1 MKTFKFMK
9 KLLVLAMILIASSP
23 QMQAWNSIELC
34 GDPTGGWSNYV
45 SMPETGDNTGVR
57 YMFIYMVQNQYFK
70 FRWAGSK
77 PVGNNDN
84 LQFTAYNSG
93 GRMYKWDSG
102 DPAAAIYKLNTGI
115 VRVCTDQT
123 SGNDSQPWVWL
134 LRPTIHIRHNWN
146 GSGWSDQDMTDN
158 NNGTYSFNGNWGGNY
173 TYVGVTDMEYNADG
187 SNCYKKFQNIGT
199 VYGNPST
206 GDYCAFEYN
215 AEGYRGT
222 TNSTSYT
229 GTLTIRVYCTITY
242 NGNNKTSGSVPTE
255 QSSQKA
261 GISMTLRGNTGS
273 LARTGYTLTGWN
285 TKADGTGDH
294 YDLSGSYTPNAKSI
308 TLYAEW
314 TANTYTAANNIKD
327 ASNTNK
333 GQYTATYDAT
343 TIAYNTKPSIASGY
357 SIEGLYATNTAGT
370 LSNKIVNGE
379 TALVASTSYTDGSRK
394 WNYTSGSPTL
404 YVKYAPN
411 TYTISF
417 DADDSGRPGTATNVQ
432 SNVTVTFDN
441 NNFSAATVKVPVLA
455 GYTFGGYY
463 TAKDGEGVQIVD
475 AEGAWQSSKTNYL
488 DGSGNWIK
496 AANTTL
502 YAKWT
507 AETYTVTFNATQN
520 GGTCATTS
528 TVVTMGA
535 TYGEGTGLSGS
546 LPTASAPSGYRFA
559 GWYTAATDGTKIEN
573 TTVVSTAND
582 HTLYAHF
589 TAISYVYFY
598 NNLGWSEVYVAYDA
612 TWHNEQGAGNNGKT
626 YHKMTQIDDT
636 NIYRDEIPSDVIASW
651 KYNIAF
657 NSKQLGS
664 TPIGTY
670 TGYNS
675 GSAVFRRDFDSNAT
689 MFVPYT
695 TKDYDKNDVTYY
707 STDQWVDKDGDDVID
722 YRYMHGYWMK
732 YNQYMSGDAGY
743 VIKGKWDNES
753 SDFYFKKV
761 TEGNSYTVTKYLPA
775 STTYKFRIYKHC
787 KTSNTYSS
795 WFIGNKDATITS
807 SITNWTLSTAID
819 KGHTDWY
826 DQLTTTIAGDYEFKI
841 TCGTDGEIKL
851 SVTYPGLT
859 VDDHWYR
866 LLYTWN
872 DGSTHSRVCETFRRI
887 ANGGTEGVDAFIH
900 KASYVNSQSLKLQKY
915 VTVSS
920 TPTWQDVQTIT
931 LPSDKITKNGV
942 YSFLVTRPSGSEAS
956 CSFVCPYEEDFYLR
970 SDVTAG
976 GWDYY
981 TDIAFGGTQNMTY
994 SEFSAQQATDP
1005 YNYYYCLYVDNDKQN
1020 VAFTIAT
1027 LNTPSICDTL
1037 VGDDIIG
1044 AANNAATYYKHLPT
1058 NNPAN
1063 IRFMYNDSTN
1073 TIKRAYLKS
1082 AQGSGRSRFLVLHG
1096 NTKVFNTDETAV
1108 RPDSLGLTND
1118 ELIFVDKGNWVYEI
1132 SLKAS
1137 PIAKAKVIAQYNG
1150 SDRYL
1155 IGAAGDEVASTWKTI
1170 LGAPVDDLSHKYALA
1185 GTYDFK
1191 NNRLILAWTPD
1202 GTDITA
1208 KLSDVDMLW
1217 IREGDD
1223 AATQINFGEGG
1234 ELQKVTAVGAIKINW
1249 SDVNGKVGTWNAYTR
1264 TYAKYF
1270 VSFPFDVNVSDI
1282 FGLNKAVL
1290 GREYIIQKYNGA
1302 KRAEEGLFDGD
1313 GATFWENLT
1322 VDSVMHA
1329 NEGYIVMF
1337 DNDYLNS
1344 DSWPIW
1350 DNNKGAGK
1358 SIYLYFPA
1366 AALVS
1371 SISNAATTTTVAAH
1385 QSERKE
1391 TWTDGSGT
1399 HKMSDTDSHWNLI
1412 GGPFFHNATISS
1424 STPGAGLS
1432 ALHAYYSPN
1441 KADNTWVACVLGTPK
1456 VKDTDVINNAF
1467 KAMSCIMVQW
1477 HGTLTWNTTSTT
1489 PALVAARNAED
1500 EKNYLIQLDLQQGE
1514 DYSDHA
1520 FVDLKD
1526 GANSEFVLCE
1536 DMMKIVRNGKPN
1548 VYVYSGA
1555 YDVAYSQVPVV
1566 SQTIPVGVIIPQDG
1580 TYTFTMPTNF
1590 DGTVTLVDTFE
1601 QTRTNLGLGDYEL
1614 YLDRGTIN
1622 DRFYLEIDIHKVP
1635 TAIDGAED
1643 GSGSLKD
1650 GKAHKFIE
1658 NGIMYILKD
1667 GEIFDARGTHIK

>member
-1 MKTFKFMK
+1 MKYDANGGTGSAPATAYYLKGTNATAASNPFTARAYYTF
-9 KLLVLAMILIASSP
+9 
-23 QMQAWNSIELC
+23 
-34 GDPTGGWSNYV
+34 GGWNTAQYITGTNYAAGASV
-45 SMPETGDNTGVR
+45 TMNANTTLYAKWTRTITLNQEDATTPGTTSVTGTYNCATLPTITNPSKTGYAFDGWYTEVAGGGNIIINTSGALQADKYHWTDASGRFDRTTTKDGAPLYAKWTQTVTLNANIANHGSGDNTSATIVYKATAKTSITHCTPATGYHLEGYYTAATDGVKVLNNDGS
-57 YMFIYMVQNQYFK
+57 F
-70 FRWAGSK
+70 AGS
-77 PVGNNDN
+77 N
-84 LQFTAYNSG
+84 
-93 GRMYKWDSG
+93 
-102 DPAAAIYKLNTGI
+102 
-115 VRVCTDQT
+115 
-123 SGNDSQPWVWL
+123 
-134 LRPTIHIRHNWN
+134 
-146 GSGWSDQDMTDN
+146 
-158 NNGTYSFNGNWGGNY
+158 
-173 TYVGVTDMEYNADG
+173 VTDYITDG
-187 SNCYKKFQNIGT
+187 KWT
-199 VYGNPST
+199 
-206 GDYCAFEYN
+206 
-215 AEGYRGT
+215 
-222 TNSTSYT
+222 
-229 GTLTIRVYCTITY
+229 
-242 NGNNKTSGSVPTE
+242 
-255 QSSQKA
+255 KA
-261 GISMTLRGNTGS
+261 GAT
-273 LARTGYTLTGWN
+273 
-285 TKADGTGDH
+285 
-294 YDLSGSYTPNAKSI
+294 
-308 TLYAEW
+308 TLYAHYE
-314 TANTYTAANNIKD
+314 
-327 ASNTNK
+327 
-333 GQYTATYDAT
+333 
-343 TIAYNTKPSIASGY
+343 
-357 SIEGLYATNTAGT
+357 
-370 LSNKIVNGE
+370 
-379 TALVASTSYTDGSRK
+379 
-394 WNYTSGSPTL
+394 
-404 YVKYAPN
+404 PN
-411 TYTISF
+411 EYTISF

-463 TAKDGEGVQIVD
+463 TAKDGGGVQIVD

-612 TWHNEQGAGNNGKT
+612 TWRDDQGAGNDGKT

-664 TPIGTY
+664 TPTGNY
-670 TGYNS
+670 TGYDS
-675 GSAVFRRDFDSNAT
+675 GSAVFRRDFDSYAT

-695 TKDYDKNDVTYY
+695 TDGYNKNGVTYY

-722 YRYMHGYWMK
+722 YRYKHGYWMK
-732 YNQYMSGDAGY
+732 YNQYISGDAGY

-887 ANGGTEGVDAFIH
+887 ANGGSEWVDAFIH
-900 KASYVNSQSLKLQKY
+900 KAESPIVSRSLQLQKY

-920 TPTWQDVQTIT
+920 TPTWQNVGDAID
-931 LPSDKITKNGV
+931 LSSITKNGV
-942 YSFLVTRPSGSEAS
+942 YTFKVTRPTGEEASGSY
-956 CSFVCPYEEDFYLR
+956 FGPYEEDYYLR

-1005 YNYYYCLYVDNDKQN
+1005 YNYYYCQYVDNDKQN
-1020 VAFTIAT
+1020 VAFTVAT
-1027 LNTPSICDTL
+1027 LNTPSLCDTL

-1044 AANNAATYYKHLPT
+1044 SADVAATKYKHLPT
-1058 NNPAN
+1058 DNPAN

-1082 AQGSGRSRFLVLHG
+1082 AQGDGNTRFLVLHG
-1096 NTKVFNTDETAV
+1096 
-1108 RPDSLGLTND
+1108 DSHMFDKNGDAIAADGSKSLAAN
-1118 ELIFVDKGNWVYEI
+1118 ELLFVDKGNWVYEI

-1137 PIAKAKVIAQYNG
+1137 PIAKAKIIARYNG
-1150 SDRYL
+1150 TTSAADRYL
-1155 IGAAGDEVASTWKTI
+1155 VGGPGDTSADWKTI
-1170 LGAPVDDLSHKYALA
+1170 LGAPADDASHKYALA

-1191 NNRLILAWTPD
+1191 NNRLMLAWTPD

-1217 IREGDD
+1217 VREGDA

-1302 KRAEEGLFDGD
+1302 KRAEKGLFDGD

-1371 SISNAATTTTVAAH
+1371 SISNASTTTTVAAH

-1424 STPGAGLS
+1424 STPGDGLS

-1548 VYVYSGA
+1548 VYVYADA

-1622 DRFYLEIDIHKVP
+1622 DRFYLEIDIYKVP

>member
-1 MKTFKFMK
+1 MKTFKIMK

-77 PVGNNDN
+77 PVGNDNN
-84 LQFTAYNSG
+84 LQFTAYDSG

-123 SGNDSQPWVWL
+123 GGNDSQPWVWL

-432 SNVTVTFDN
+432 GNVTVTFDN

-463 TAKDGEGVQIVD
+463 TAKDGGGVQIVD
-475 AEGAWQSSKTNYL
+475 AEGAWQSDKTNYL
-488 DGSGNWIK
+488 DASGNWIK

-507 AETYTVTFNATQN
+507 ALTYTVTFNATQN
-520 GGTCATTS
+520 GGTCGTTS
-528 TVVTMGA
+528 TVVTMGS
-535 TYGEGTGLSGS
+535 TYGAGTGLSGS
-546 LPTASAPSGYRFA
+546 LPTASAPTGYRFS

-598 NNLGWSEVYVAYDA
+598 NNLNWSKVYVGFDA
-612 TWHNEQGAGNNGKT
+612 TWHVDGSKKSDGAGSRGTLLYTEMNLIEG
-626 YHKMTQIDDT
+626 T
-636 NIYRDEIPSDVIASW
+636 NIYRYEIPSAALESDW
-651 KYNIAF
+651 KYNIVFNNTYQEDYYAF
-657 NSKQLGS
+657 SS
-664 TPIGTY
+664 
-670 TGYNS
+670 GY
-675 GSAVFRRDFDSNAT
+675 AIYRADFDSYAT
-689 MFVPYT
+689 MFVP
-695 TKDYDKNDVTYY
+695 DPDDSGFHPDNIAGITYLN
-707 STDQWVDKDGDDVID
+707 TEQWDWSEGRHKK
-722 YRYMHGYWMK
+722 GYWMK
-732 YNQYMSGDAGY
+732 YNPYVSGEAGY
-743 VIKGKWDNES
+743 VIKGAWDSHN
-753 SDFYFKKV
+753 SDFYFKK
-761 TEGNSYTVTKYLPA
+761 TTAGNDYTVTKYLPA
-775 STTYKFRIYKHC
+775 GQTYNFRIYKHC
-787 KTSNTYSS
+787 KTSNTHGS
-795 WFIGNKDATITS
+795 WFIYDRSTPGAITS
-807 SITNWTLSTAID
+807 LNHTNLSITADISQNETSLYNTI
-819 KGHTDWY
+819 
-826 DQLTTTIAGDYEFKI
+826 TTTIAGDYTFTI
-841 TCGTDGEIKL
+841 HCNTDGKL
-851 SVTYPGLT
+851 KISVTYPSLA
-859 VDDHWYR
+859 VDDNWYR
-866 LLYTWN
+866 LLYSWN
-872 DGSTHSRVCETFRRI
+872 DGSAHTRVCETFRRI
-887 ANGGTEGVDAFIH
+887 DNGGSEWVDAFIH
-900 KASYVNSQSLKLQKY
+900 KAESPIVSRSLQLQKY

-920 TPTWQDVQTIT
+920 TPTWKNVGDAID
-931 LPSDKITKNGV
+931 LSSITKNGV
-942 YSFLVTRPSGSEAS
+942 YTFKVTRPTGEEASGSY
-956 CSFVCPYEEDFYLR
+956 FGPYEEDYYLR

-976 GWDYY
+976 GWDHY

-1020 VAFTIAT
+1020 VAFTVAT
-1027 LNTPSICDTL
+1027 LNTPSLCDTL

-1044 AANNAATYYKHLPT
+1044 SADVAATKYKHLPT
-1058 NNPAN
+1058 DHPAN

-1096 NTKVFNTDETAV
+1096 NTKVFNTDESAV
-1108 RPDSLGLTND
+1108 RPDSLDLTND

-1150 SDRYL
+1150 LDRYL
-1155 IGAAGDEVASTWKTI
+1155 IGGSGNTPADWKTI
-1170 LGAPVDDLSHKYALA
+1170 LGAPADDASHKYALA

-1191 NNRLILAWTPD
+1191 NNRLMLAWTPD

-1217 IREGDD
+1217 VRVGDA
-1223 AATQINFGEGG
+1223 AATQINFGTGG

-1249 SDVNGKVGTWNAYTR
+1249 SDVNGKVGSWNEYTR
-1264 TYAKYF
+1264 RYAKYF
-1270 VSFPFDVNVSDI
+1270 ISFPFDVNVSDI
-1282 FGLNKAVL
+1282 FGLNKAVM

-1350 DNNKGAGK
+1350 DNNKGIGK

-1371 SISNAATTTTVAAH
+1371 SISNASTTTTVASH

-1399 HKMSDTDSHWNLI
+1399 HKMSDTDSHWSLI
-1412 GGPFFHNATISS
+1412 GNPFFHNATISS
-1424 STPGAGLS
+1424 STTESGA
-1432 ALHAYYSPN
+1432 ALNAYYRP
-1441 KADNTWVACVLGTPK
+1441 KTDNTWEACVLADAVGTET
-1456 VKDTDVINNAF
+1456 VNNAF

-1477 HGTLTWNTTSTT
+1477 HGTLTWNTTSTP
-1489 PALVAARNAED
+1489 PAFVAARNSE
-1500 EKNYLIQLDLQQGE
+1500 EKKNYLIQLDLQQGE

-1520 FVDLKD
+1520 FVDLKEN
-1526 GANSEFVLCE
+1526 ANSEFVLCE
-1536 DMMKIVRNGKPN
+1536 DMMKVVRNGKPN

-1622 DRFYLEIDIHKVP
+1622 DRFYLEIDIYKVP